1 MPENVINSNYDD
13 IDQFQN
19 SKFHE
24 KKYSLSLFHVNACS
38 LSKKFYDIDH
48 LLKCTN
54 KVFDIVAASETRFAR
69 KKLMHFQ
76 YKFAKIFF

>member
-1 MPENVINSNYDD
+1 MLSTLIMMTLINFK
-13 IDQFQN
+13 IQN
-19 SKFHE
+19 FMK